1 MNESVSQVYVVDDD
15 LSVRE
20 GVGRLIRS
28 SGLKVEAF
36 ASAQEFLSNW
46 PSEALRCLV
55 LDVQLP
61 GISGLDLQQ
70 ELRSRDAQIP
80 IVFMTGFG
88 DIPMSVRAMKA
99 GAIEFL
105 TKPFRD
111 EDLLNAVNQAI
122 ERGRQL
128 DESKHKPPE
137 GQSYPGGELRS
148 KVGFSEIVGKSAAL
162 RQVLHEVEIVA
173 PSDATVLILGETGTG
188 KELIACAVHER
199 SRRREKPLI
208 RVNCT
213 SIPKEL
219 FESEFFGHTK
229 GAFTGAIRDR
239 AGRFEAAAGGTLFL
253 DEVGEIPLEL
263 QSKLLRVLQEKSY
276 ERVGEERT
284 RRAEVRIIAA
294 TNRDLK
300 SEVAAGRFRQDLY
313 YRLNVFPLRVPALRE
328 RQEDIALLATHF
340 VELLVKELGCLQPR
354 LTRAG
359 IETLQGYDWGGNI
372 RELRNVIERAVI
384 MARGGALEFDLPV
397 TGSSVNLTSFEP
409 QDDDAPTPEYLT
421 ESEMRR
427 RERENLL
434 AILQK
439 TAWKIKGS
447 EGAAELLGVKANTL
461 IARIKKMGFQRPLE
475 RTQGPVQ

>member
-1 MNESVSQVYVVDDD
+1 VNESVSQVYVVDDD
-15 LSVRE
+15 LSVRD

-28 SGLKVEAF
+28 AGLKVQAF

-46 PSEALRCLV
+46 PSEALSCLV

-80 IVFMTGFG
+80 IVFMTGYG
-88 DIPMSVRAMKA
+88 DIPTSVRAMKA

-128 DESKHKPPE
+128 DESKNKPAE
-137 GQSYPGGELRS
+137 DQSYPEDELRS
-148 KVGFSEIVGKSAAL
+148 KVRFSEFVGKSAAL
-162 RQVLHEVEIVA
+162 RQVLQEVELVA

-188 KELIACAVHER
+188 KELIARAVHER

-253 DEVGEIPLEL
+253 DEVGEIPLQL

-276 ERVGEERT
+276 ERVGEEKNRPT
-284 RRAEVRIIAA
+284 DVRIVAA
-294 TNRDLK
+294 TNRDLEK
-300 SEVAAGRFRQDLY
+300 EVAAGRFREDLY
-313 YRLNVFPLRVPALRE
+313 YRLNVFPVKVAPLRE
-328 RQEDIALLATHF
+328 RKEDITLLATHF
-340 VELLVKELGCLQPR
+340 VELSAKELGWPKPR

-359 IETLQGYDWGGNI
+359 IETLQNYDWPGNI

-384 MARGGALEFDLPV
+384 LARGGALEFDLP
-397 TGSSVNLTSFEP
+397 GNGPNPASFERMDVN
-409 QDDDAPTPEYLT
+409 QTEPEYLT
-421 ESEMRR
+421 EPEIRR
-427 RERENLL
+427 RERENIF
-434 AILQK
+434 AVLQK
-439 TAWKIKGS
+439 TGWKIKGS
-447 EGAAELLGVKANTL
+447 DGAAELLGIKPSTL
-461 IARIKKMGFQRPLE
+461 ISRIAKMGLKRAA
-475 RTQGPVQ
+475 GSS